1 MMEAKLLGVEHSDLV
16 AHEGSKHGLT
26 SHDLQR
32 LVQASSLIG
41 TPSRSEGQLAIAFMT
56 DFMPNCR
63 DRDGYTHTHI
73 ESRKGGGD
81 EATVTCNTYHVS
93 LSTTASPM
101 QHTSVNQTITSID
114 LSHNISRELSL
125 SPQALPNTCVSW
137 GKWISD
143 RDMAKKGNPAGDV
156 SSPALAIHRTVTVGS
171 KYANTSLP
179 PGNGS
184 IGVGELTCK
193 MSGTNKGEGG
203 VHMAVMAAEREV
215 SPTVDSN
222 PRVPLFSYH

>member
-1 MMEAKLLGVEHSDLV
+1 MCAFVCVCVCID
-16 AHEGSKHGLT
+16 
-26 SHDLQR
+26 
-32 LVQASSLIG
+32 

-63 DRDGYTHTHI
+63 DHDGCTHTHI

-81 EATVTCNTYHVS
+81 EATMTCNTYHVS
-93 LSTTASPM
+93 PSTTASPM
-101 QHTSVNQTITSID
+101 QHTSINQTITSID

-143 RDMAKKGNPAGDV
+143 RDMANKGNPTDV
-156 SSPALAIHRTVTVGS
+156 SSPAFAIHPTVTVGS
-171 KYANTSLP
+171 KYADTSSP

-184 IGVGELTCK
+184 IGVGEMTRK
-193 MSGTNKGEGG
+193 MSGTDKGKGG
-203 VHMAVMAAEREV
+203 VHMAVMVAERKV